1 MPVRSEFTRE
11 RLDQLAAAGG
21 TVALTDDDLAT
32 SRADALRSHPAGS
45 DLWVF
50 AYGSLMWNPAIAVVE
65 SQPATVA
72 GWQRSFCIDLPG
84 GRGSADRPGL
94 MCALVPSGRCHGV
107 GLRIAAADIESETTI
122 LWLREMAFGA
132 YRASLLPLTIGGLS
146 VDGLVFA
153 AQPSLVVELDLEEQA
168 RRIAHAEGP
177 VGTNRD
183 YLFRL
188 ADALRS
194 HDLEDPYVTSLAA
207 RVRERHTHSGGMP
220 PG

>member
-21 TVALTDDDLAT
+21 MVALTDDELAT

-50 AYGSLMWNPAIAVVE
+50 AYGSLMWNPAITVVE
-65 SQPATVA
+65 SRPATLA

-94 MCALVPSGRCHGV
+94 MCALVPSGCCHGLA
-107 GLRIAAADIESETTI
+107 LRIAAADVKSETTS

-132 YRASLLPLTIGGLS
+132 YRASLLPLTVGGLP
-146 VDGLVFA
+146 VDSLVFA
-153 AQPSLVVELDLEEQA
+153 AQPSLVVELDIDEQA

-188 ADALRS
+188 ADALRL
-194 HDLEDPYVTSLAA
+194 HGLEDPYITSLAA
-207 RVRERHTHSGGMP
+207 RVRQPRTRSGGMP
-220 PG
+220 LG